1 MEQNSTTYMEHNRK
15 MQAITE
21 ELLQK
26 VLKIFYSSFDIT
38 TDSRKVKQGSIF
50 VALRGENF
58 NGNTFVCNV
67 LQQGASLAIIDDE
80 NYFIDQRTVLVENS
94 LVFLQ
99 KFANYYRKTFSIPF
113 LAISGTNGKTT
124 TKELIHAVLQQKYR
138 VYATQGNLN
147 NQIGVPLT
155 LLSIKKDCQIA
166 VIEMGASHVGDIE
179 ELCQIAEPSCCL
191 LTNVGTAHIEGFG
204 SKEGVLQTK
213 TELYKYVDKSKGEI
227 FVNNDDENLKK
238 QPLSNKITYSLK
250 DTSADVF
257 ALPINE
263 KSGFA
268 CIKYKDVEINSHL
281 VGEYNAYN
289 ILSALVVGLFFKVPV
304 SQIKNAIESYI
315 PQNNRSQIQKTLKNT
330 LVLDCYNANPS
341 SCLSVLTT
349 FDKMKAKD
357 KRVYFGAMK
366 ELGKASREEHLKIVK
381 RLLSMNLREIVLVG
395 KEYKEIVPLNQRVK
409 YFDSSLEAKEYL
421 QKENVSDSLILIKGS
436 RSTKMEVLADVL

>member
-1 MEQNSTTYMEHNRK
+1 MEHNRT

-26 VLKIFYSSFDIT
+26 VLEVFYSSFDIT

-50 VALRGENF
+50 VALKGENF
-58 NGNTFVCNV
+58 NGNAFVCNA
-67 LQQGASLAIIDDE
+67 LQQGACLAIIDDE
-80 NYFIDQRTVLVENS
+80 NYFIDQRTILVEDC

-99 KFANYYRKTFSIPF
+99 KFANYYRRTFSIPF

-138 VYATQGNLN
+138 VHATQGNLN
-147 NQIGVPLT
+147 NHIGVPLT

-179 ELCQIAEPSCCL
+179 ELCQIAEPTCCL

-213 TELYKYVDKSKGEI
+213 TALYKYVDKRQGDI

-238 QPLSNKITYSLK
+238 QTLSNKITYSLK
-250 DTSADVF
+250 DTSADIF

-268 CIKYKDVEINSHL
+268 CIKYKDMEINSHL
-281 VGEYNAYN
+281 LGEYNAYN

-304 SQIKNAIESYI
+304 FQIKNAIESYI

-341 SCLSVLTT
+341 SCLSVLAT
-349 FDKMKAKD
+349 FDKMEAED

-381 RLLSMNLREIVLVG
+381 CLLSMNLQEIVLVG
-395 KEYKEIVPLNQRVK
+395 EEYKEFDSLSQNVK
-409 YFDSSLEAKEYL
+409 YFDSSLEAKEYI
-421 QKENVSDSLILIKGS
+421 KRENVSNSLILIKGS

>member
-1 MEQNSTTYMEHNRK
+1 MGQNSTTYMEHNRK
-15 MQAITE
+15 MQTITE

-26 VLKIFYSSFDIT
+26 VLEIFYSSFDIT

-58 NGNTFVCNV
+58 NGNTFAYNA
-67 LQQGASLAIIDDE
+67 LQQGASLVIIDDE
-80 NYFIDQRTVLVENS
+80 NYFIDQRTILVEDS

-124 TKELIHAVLQQKYR
+124 TKELIHTVLQQKYR

-179 ELCQIAEPSCCL
+179 ELCQITEPTCCL

-204 SKEGVLQTK
+204 SMEGVLQAK
-213 TELYKYVDKSKGEI
+213 TELYKYVDKKQGKI

-238 QPLSNKITYSLK
+238 QLLSNKTTYSLK
-250 DTSADVF
+250 DISADVF
-257 ALPINE
+257 ATSIKE
-263 KSGFA
+263 DTGFA
-268 CIKYKDVEINSHL
+268 CIKYKELEINSHL
-281 VGEYNAYN
+281 VGVYNAYN
-289 ILSALVVGLFFKVPV
+289 ILSALAVGLFFEVPV
-304 SQIKNAIESYI
+304 SQIKNAIENYI
-315 PQNNRSQIQKTLKNT
+315 PQNNRSQIQKTSKNI

-341 SCLSVLTT
+341 SCVSVLTT

-357 KRVYFGAMK
+357 KRAYFGAMK
-366 ELGKASREEHLKIVK
+366 ELGKASREEHLKIIK
-381 RLLSMNLREIVLVG
+381 ILLSMNLQEIVLVG
-395 KEYKEIVPLNQRVK
+395 KEYKEVVPSNQRVK

-436 RSTKMEVLADVL
+436 RSTKMEILTDVL

>member
-1 MEQNSTTYMEHNRK
+1 
-15 MQAITE
+15 MQTITE

-26 VLKIFYSSFDIT
+26 VLEIFYSSFDIT

-58 NGNTFVCNV
+58 NGNTFAYNA
-67 LQQGASLAIIDDE
+67 LQQGASLVIIDDE
-80 NYFIDQRTVLVENS
+80 NYFIDQRTILVEDS

-124 TKELIHAVLQQKYR
+124 TKELIHTVLQQKYR

-179 ELCQIAEPSCCL
+179 ELCQITEPTCCL

-204 SKEGVLQTK
+204 SMEGVLQAK
-213 TELYKYVDKSKGEI
+213 TELYKYVDKKQGKI

-238 QPLSNKITYSLK
+238 QLLSNKTTYSLK
-250 DTSADVF
+250 DISADVF
-257 ALPINE
+257 ATSIKE
-263 KSGFA
+263 DTGFA
-268 CIKYKDVEINSHL
+268 CIKYKELEINSHL
-281 VGEYNAYN
+281 VGVYNAYN
-289 ILSALVVGLFFKVPV
+289 ILSALAVGLFFEVPV
-304 SQIKNAIESYI
+304 SQIKNAIENYI
-315 PQNNRSQIQKTLKNT
+315 PQNNRSQIQKTSKNI

-341 SCLSVLTT
+341 SCVSVLTT

-357 KRVYFGAMK
+357 KRAYFGAMK
-366 ELGKASREEHLKIVK
+366 ELGKASREEHLKIIK
-381 RLLSMNLREIVLVG
+381 ILLSMNLQEIVLVG
-395 KEYKEIVPLNQRVK
+395 KEYKEVVPSNQRVK

-436 RSTKMEVLADVL
+436 RSTKMEILTDVL

>member
-1 MEQNSTTYMEHNRK
+1 

-26 VLKIFYSSFDIT
+26 VLEIFYSSFDIT

-58 NGNTFVCNV
+58 NGNTFAYNA
-67 LQQGASLAIIDDE
+67 LQQGASLVIIDDE
-80 NYFIDQRTVLVENS
+80 NYFIDQRTILVEDS

-124 TKELIHAVLQQKYR
+124 TKELIHTVLQQKYR

-179 ELCQIAEPSCCL
+179 ELCQITEPTCCL

-204 SKEGVLQTK
+204 SMEGVLQTK
-213 TELYKYVDKSKGEI
+213 TELYKYVDKKQGKI

-238 QPLSNKITYSLK
+238 QLLSNKTTYSLK
-250 DTSADVF
+250 DISADVF
-257 ALPINE
+257 ATSIKE
-263 KSGFA
+263 DTGFA
-268 CIKYKDVEINSHL
+268 CIKYKEVEINSHL
-281 VGEYNAYN
+281 VGVYNAYN
-289 ILSALVVGLFFKVPV
+289 ILSALAVGLFFEVPV
-304 SQIKNAIESYI
+304 SQIKNAIENYI
-315 PQNNRSQIQKTLKNT
+315 PQNNRSQIQKTSKNI

-341 SCLSVLTT
+341 SCVSVLTT

-366 ELGKASREEHLKIVK
+366 ELGKASREEHLKIIK
-381 RLLSMNLREIVLVG
+381 ILLSMNLQEIVLVG
-395 KEYKEIVPLNQRVK
+395 KEYKEVVPSNQRVK

-436 RSTKMEVLADVL
+436 RSTKMEILTDVL

>member
-1 MEQNSTTYMEHNRK
+1 

-26 VLKIFYSSFDIT
+26 VLEIFYSSFDIT

-58 NGNTFVCNV
+58 NGNTFAYNA
-67 LQQGASLAIIDDE
+67 LQQGASLVIIDDE
-80 NYFIDQRTVLVENS
+80 NYFIDQRTILVEDS

-124 TKELIHAVLQQKYR
+124 TKELIHTVLQQKYR

-179 ELCQIAEPSCCL
+179 ELCQIAEPTCCL

-204 SKEGVLQTK
+204 SMEGVLQTK
-213 TELYKYVDKSKGEI
+213 TELYKYVDKKQGKI

-238 QPLSNKITYSLK
+238 QLLSNKTTYSLK
-250 DTSADVF
+250 DISADVF
-257 ALPINE
+257 ATSIKE
-263 KSGFA
+263 DTGFA
-268 CIKYKDVEINSHL
+268 CIKYKEVEINSHL
-281 VGEYNAYN
+281 VGVYNAYN
-289 ILSALVVGLFFKVPV
+289 ILSALAVGLFFEVPV
-304 SQIKNAIESYI
+304 SQIKNAIENYI
-315 PQNNRSQIQKTLKNT
+315 PQNNRSQIQKTSKNI

-341 SCLSVLTT
+341 SCVSVLTT

-366 ELGKASREEHLKIVK
+366 ELGKASREEHLKIIK
-381 RLLSMNLREIVLVG
+381 ILLSMNLQEIVLVG
-395 KEYKEIVPLNQRVK
+395 KEYKEVVPSNQRVK

-436 RSTKMEVLADVL
+436 RSTKMEILTDVL

>member
-1 MEQNSTTYMEHNRK
+1 MEPNRK

-80 NYFIDQRTVLVENS
+80 NYFIDQRTILVEDC

-436 RSTKMEVLADVL
+436 RSTKMEILTDVL

>member
-1 MEQNSTTYMEHNRK
+1 
-15 MQAITE
+15 MQTITE

-26 VLKIFYSSFDIT
+26 VLEIFYSSFDIT

-58 NGNTFVCNV
+58 NGNTFAYNA
-67 LQQGASLAIIDDE
+67 LQQGASLVIIDDE
-80 NYFIDQRTVLVENS
+80 NYFIDQRTILVEDS

-124 TKELIHAVLQQKYR
+124 TKELIHTVLQQKYR

-179 ELCQIAEPSCCL
+179 ELCQITEPTCCL

-204 SKEGVLQTK
+204 SMEGVLQTK
-213 TELYKYVDKSKGEI
+213 TELYKYVDKKQGKI

-238 QPLSNKITYSLK
+238 QLLSNKTTYSLK
-250 DTSADVF
+250 DISADVF
-257 ALPINE
+257 ATSIKE
-263 KSGFA
+263 DTGFA
-268 CIKYKDVEINSHL
+268 CIKYKEVEINSHL
-281 VGEYNAYN
+281 VGVYNAYN
-289 ILSALVVGLFFKVPV
+289 ILSALAVGLFFEVPV
-304 SQIKNAIESYI
+304 SQIKNAIENYI
-315 PQNNRSQIQKTLKNT
+315 PQNNRSQIQKTSKNI

-341 SCLSVLTT
+341 SCVSVLTT

-366 ELGKASREEHLKIVK
+366 ELGKASREEHLKIIK
-381 RLLSMNLREIVLVG
+381 ILLSMNLQEIVLVG
-395 KEYKEIVPLNQRVK
+395 KEYKEVVPSNQRVK

-436 RSTKMEVLADVL
+436 RSTKMEILTDVL

>member
-1 MEQNSTTYMEHNRK
+1 MEHNRT

-26 VLKIFYSSFDIT
+26 VLEVFYSSFDIT

-50 VALRGENF
+50 VALKGENF
-58 NGNTFVCNV
+58 NGNAFVRNA
-67 LQQGASLAIIDDE
+67 LQQGACLAIIDDE
-80 NYFIDQRTVLVENS
+80 NYFVDQRTILVEDC

-99 KFANYYRKTFSIPF
+99 KFANYYRRTFSIPF

-138 VYATQGNLN
+138 VHATQGNLN
-147 NQIGVPLT
+147 NHIGVPLT

-179 ELCQIAEPSCCL
+179 ELCQIAEPTCCL

-213 TELYKYVDKSKGEI
+213 TELYKYVNKRQGEI

-238 QPLSNKITYSLK
+238 QTLSNKITYSLK
-250 DTSADVF
+250 DTSADIF

-268 CIKYKDVEINSHL
+268 CIKYKDMEINSHL
-281 VGEYNAYN
+281 LGEYNAYN

-304 SQIKNAIESYI
+304 FQIKNAIESYI

-341 SCLSVLTT
+341 SCLSVLAT
-349 FDKMKAKD
+349 FDKMEAED

-381 RLLSMNLREIVLVG
+381 RLLSMNLQEIVLVG
-395 KEYKEIVPLNQRVK
+395 EEYKEFDSLSQNVK
-409 YFDSSLEAKEYL
+409 YFDSSLEAKEYI
-421 QKENVSDSLILIKGS
+421 KRENVSNSLILIKGS

>member
-1 MEQNSTTYMEHNRK
+1 

-26 VLKIFYSSFDIT
+26 VLEIFYSSFDIT

-58 NGNTFVCNV
+58 NGNTFAYNA
-67 LQQGASLAIIDDE
+67 LQQGASLVIIDDE
-80 NYFIDQRTVLVENS
+80 NYFIDQRTVLVEDS

-99 KFANYYRKTFSIPF
+99 KFANYYRQTFSIPF

-179 ELCQIAEPSCCL
+179 ELCQIAEPTCCL

-204 SKEGVLQTK
+204 SMEGVLQAK
-213 TELYKYVDKSKGEI
+213 TELYKYVDKKQGKI

-238 QPLSNKITYSLK
+238 QLLSNKTTYSLK
-250 DTSADVF
+250 DISADVF
-257 ALPINE
+257 ASSIRE
-263 KSGFA
+263 DTGFA
-268 CIKYKDVEINSHL
+268 CIKYKEVEINSHL
-281 VGEYNAYN
+281 VGVYNAYN
-289 ILSALVVGLFFKVPV
+289 ILSALVVGLFFEVPV
-304 SQIKNAIESYI
+304 SQIKNAIENYI
-315 PQNNRSQIQKTLKNT
+315 PQNNRSQIQKTSKNI

-341 SCLSVLTT
+341 SCVSVLTT

-366 ELGKASREEHLKIVK
+366 ELGKASREEHLKIIK
-381 RLLSMNLREIVLVG
+381 ILLSMNLQEIVLVG
-395 KEYKEIVPLNQRVK
+395 KEYKEVVPSNQRVK

-436 RSTKMEVLADVL
+436 RSTKMEILTDVL